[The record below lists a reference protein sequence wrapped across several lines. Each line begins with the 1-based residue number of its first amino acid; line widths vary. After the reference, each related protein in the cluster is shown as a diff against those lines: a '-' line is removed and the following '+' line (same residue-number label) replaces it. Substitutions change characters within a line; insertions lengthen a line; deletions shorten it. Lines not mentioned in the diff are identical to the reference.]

1 MSVFSAEPVTAE
13 LIERAGSELA
23 AESARFAARGW
34 MPGTA
39 GNLSVTLRRDPI
51 RLAVTASGLDK
62 GELTAEDIVIIDG
75 HGDGVSGEGG
85 SGKRP
90 SAEAGLHARI
100 AAQAGAGAVI
110 HVHALAAVTAAHLWP
125 DGVVLRDL
133 EMLKGIGHAAHDEE
147 IVIPVV
153 QNSQDMD
160 ALGDAFERIY
170 LPAAAEKRDVPAL
183 IVAGHGIYAWGRD
196 LREARWH
203 LELTEGLLQIALA
216 TRVGASLW

>member
-1 MSVFSAEPVTAE
+1 MSVFSIESLTPEV
-13 LIERAGSELA
+13 IERAGAALA

-39 GNLSVTLRRDPI
+39 GNLSVTLGRDPL

-62 GELTAEDIVIIDG
+62 GELTAGDIVIIDG
-75 HGDGVSGEGG
+75 HGDGVRGEGG

-100 AAQAGAGAVI
+100 AARAGAGAVI
-110 HVHALAAVTAAHLWP
+110 HVHALAAVTAAHFWP
-125 DGVVLRDL
+125 NGVVLRDL

-147 IVIPVV
+147 VVIPVV
-153 QNSQDMD
+153 QNSQDMN
-160 ALGDAFERIY
+160 ALGDAFERLY
-170 LPAAAEKRDVPAL
+170 RPATDQTRDVPAL

-216 TRVGASLW
+216 TRL